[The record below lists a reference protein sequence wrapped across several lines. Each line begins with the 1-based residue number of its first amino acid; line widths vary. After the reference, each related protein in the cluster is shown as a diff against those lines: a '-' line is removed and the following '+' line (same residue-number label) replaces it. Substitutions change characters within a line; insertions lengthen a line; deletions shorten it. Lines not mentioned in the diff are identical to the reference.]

1 MTLPFPEA
9 VDVMYSLD
17 DSSVNSDCWLDS
29 LIETDD
35 HSDEDTY
42 SFEQSS
48 DTSKATRKRRVR
60 PHRKRKSTVI
70 IPRLFRRDIRR
81 FYVTMLAN
89 VHNSH
94 DPNLLAAFFHTYAVD
109 NLVLTRHQHIND
121 HRGAIGGVLPS
132 TVFYSRVFHENKPY
146 SLSGVS
152 SFVRVMGSFFAL
164 YPDQICRTDNI
175 RIVSRAGETTSRVE
189 YDFLIA
195 FNLLYNIHPIAFVDH
210 LFEAVGTTDDDQGD
224 ASTDSKTT
232 TTTASTGGPLMT
244 LSTPLRRS
252 STSAHFDPFAYF
264 YEKVGHA
271 LPLRPDPLPISLD
284 LQAVMHLDE
293 CRRMCRFEM
302 SLRHC
307 TAGAAG
313 QTA

>member
-9 VDVMYSLD
+9 VDVMYPLD

-109 NLVLTRHQHIND
+109 NLVLKRHQHTYD

-132 TVFYSRVFHENKPY
+132 AVFYSRVFHENKPF
-146 SLSGVS
+146 SLSGLS
-152 SFVRVMGSFFAL
+152 SFVRVMSSFFAL
-164 YPDQICRTDNI
+164 YPDQVCRTDNI
-175 RIVSRAGETTSRVE
+175 RIVSRAGEPTSRVE

-210 LFEAVGTTDDDQGD
+210 LFEAVGATDDGQGD
-224 ASTDSKTT
+224 ASSSDSTAT
-232 TTTASTGGPLMT
+232 SAASTSGPLMT
-244 LSTPLRRS
+244 LSTPLRRPA
-252 STSAHFDPFAYF
+252 TSIQFDPFAYF

-271 LPLRPDPLPISLD
+271 LPLRAEPLPISLD
-284 LQAVMHLDE
+284 MRAVMHLDAS
-293 CRRMCRFEM
+293 RRMCRFEM
-302 SLRHC
+302 SLRRC
-307 TAGAAG
+307 TAGTAG